1 MGGNQQNS
9 RLLLDG
15 GFCGMIAMAGLNS
28 FSFSILKMERANKV
42 NHSVCMRNTNM
53 ADKNIQ
59 KQNEQVETQV
69 PCVVQMVGVEIRS
82 TLKR

>member
-1 MGGNQQNS
+1 MYEEPPIWLIN
-9 RLLLDG
+9 
-15 GFCGMIAMAGLNS
+15 
-28 FSFSILKMERANKV
+28 
-42 NHSVCMRNTNM
+42 
-53 ADKNIQ
+53 DKNIQ